1 MFQTILN
8 QEVES
13 PPAQGG
19 IYFLS
24 KKIVSMRLQRMRLQR
39 DSTPQPLCFQM
50 DTQMVEWLNG

>member
-13 PPAQGG
+13 PPAQGD

-24 KKIVSMRLQRMRLQR
+24 KKIVSMRLQR
-39 DSTPQPLCFQM
+39 DSTPQPPCFQM

>member
-8 QEVES
+8 QEVGS
-13 PPAQGG
+13 PPAQGD

-24 KKIVSMRLQRMRLQR
+24 KKIVSMRLQCMRLQR
-39 DSTPQPLCFQM
+39 DSTPQPLRFQM